1 MLAVAGGKGGVGKTT
16 VAVGLARAFARAGR
30 DPLVVDADRDMPDL
44 ARRAGVPDAPGVA
57 AVADGTPVP
66 AAAHAA
72 DGTGV
77 RVLPLA
83 AGTDGDAVRRTLARA
98 RTRDHPVLV
107 DCPAGAG
114 RDAARPLRAADRVLV
129 VTTPT
134 PSSLR
139 DAAKTAAMA
148 RALDTGVAGAVVT
161 RAGGPGGNPGS
172 DPPPVERLLGC
183 PPVAAVPETDAPIAG
198 SRARNAY
205 TACRDALA
213 GVAEPVRP
221 GPDAGDG
228 GDHRPGPC
236 RQ

>member
-16 VAVGLARAFARAGR
+16 VALGVARALARAGC

-44 ARRAGVPDAPGVA
+44 AARAGTPAAPGVG
-57 AVADGTPVP
+57 AVADGTPVS
-66 AAAHAA
+66 AATHVV

-83 AGTDGDAVRRTLARA
+83 PGTDDDSLRAALARTHA
-98 RTRDHPVLV
+98 RDGPVLV

-114 RDAARPLRAADRVLV
+114 RDAARPLRAADRALV

-134 PSSLR
+134 PASLR

-148 RALDTGVAGAVVT
+148 RALDAGVAGAVLT
-161 RAGGPGGNPGS
+161 RTDRSDGGQPRPA

-183 PPVAAVPETDAPIAG
+183 PVVGTVPETDAPLAG
-198 SRARNAY
+198 PRARTAY
-205 TACRDALA
+205 TACREALA
-213 GVAEPVRP
+213 D
-221 GPDAGDG
+221 PD
-228 GDHRPGPC
+228 R
-236 RQ
+236 